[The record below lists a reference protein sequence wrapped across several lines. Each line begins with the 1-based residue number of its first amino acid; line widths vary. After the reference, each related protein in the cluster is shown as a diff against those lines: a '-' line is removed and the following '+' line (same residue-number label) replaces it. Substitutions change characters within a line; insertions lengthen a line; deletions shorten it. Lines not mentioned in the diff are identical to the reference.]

1 MKAAPLTAVGNPG
14 PSFWEGAAPPSS
26 VLGVGAKIPSSVFG
40 PLSLVGNKI
49 AFIHLSMRFLII
61 TALALVIG
69 TYSIHESNILNQLTV
84 TTLEPK
90 YIIGSLLVPISW
102 GMHVAAWIQKQNKM

>member
-1 MKAAPLTAVGNPG
+1 MAVGNPG

-26 VLGVGAKIPSSVFG
+26 VLGVGAKIPSAVFG
-40 PLSLVGNKI
+40 PLSLVGSKN
-49 AFIHLSMRFLII
+49 LFLNLLISFLNDFR
-61 TALALVIG
+61 LALVIG